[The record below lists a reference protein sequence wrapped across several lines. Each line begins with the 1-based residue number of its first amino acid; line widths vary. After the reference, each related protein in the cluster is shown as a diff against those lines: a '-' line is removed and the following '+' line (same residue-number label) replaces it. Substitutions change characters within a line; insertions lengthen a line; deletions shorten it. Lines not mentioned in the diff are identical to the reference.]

1 VVDDLK
7 KLLALEEIRALKARY
22 FRCIDYKDWDELGSL
37 FVADAVVD
45 ISDDKPGCIITGRD
59 AFIER
64 VSQSLRDCVSVH
76 HGHCPEITFTSDTA
90 AEGIWAM
97 EDILQWSEE
106 ADSPVR
112 SLRGYGHYFETYDCI
127 DGRWHFRSLRLKRLR
142 TDIEQC

>member
-1 VVDDLK
+1 MDDLER
-7 KLLALEEIRALKARY
+7 LLALEAIKALKASY
-22 FRCIDYKDWDELGSL
+22 FRYIDTKDWEGLGSL
-37 FVADAVVD
+37 FRADAVVD

-59 AFIER
+59 AFIES

-76 HGHCPEITFTSDTA
+76 HGHCPEISFTSDTT

-112 SLRGYGHYFETYDCI
+112 SLRGYGHYFETYDCV
-127 DGRWHFRSLRLKRLR
+127 DGRWYFRTLRLKRLR
-142 TDIEQC
+142 TDIEQR